1 MRQLTQGEATTTQ
14 VCLAIKLG
22 KNQLLTEGKAVSRLA
37 RTCQDSSTFLVPCNH
52 AEKANCMTE

>member
-37 RTCQDSSTFLVPCNH
+37 RTC
-52 AEKANCMTE
+52 